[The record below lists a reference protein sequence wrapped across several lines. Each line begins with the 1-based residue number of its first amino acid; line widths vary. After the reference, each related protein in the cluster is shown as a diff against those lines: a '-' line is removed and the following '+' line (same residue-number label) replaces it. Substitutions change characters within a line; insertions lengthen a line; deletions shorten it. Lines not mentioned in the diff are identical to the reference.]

1 MFIKSAF
8 EIRFELAC
16 PTPMIAMLHLHPSL
30 AAKLRAGDELLI
42 EHEAA
47 AGVAGFPRRVQASEY
62 SDSFGNRCSRFVAPA
77 GLVRLS
83 GMSVVEMEEAAD
95 PAPTNAEQHPV
106 QELPHEVLQ
115 FLLSSR
121 YCEVDRFVA
130 VANDLFSGFPAGGAR
145 ALAIRDWVHQKVNF
159 NYMAARSTKTA
170 MDVFTERMGV
180 CRDFQHLAITLSRCM
195 NIPARYVTGYLGD
208 IRHPYS
214 GPGDFSAWWS
224 ELQAIMAPWSSSN
237 HRPHCG
243 SGCSRGRGR
252 FRTAWRLIQR
262 LFIGITSR
270 PDRRRLAVAC
280 QWDQRLPSP
289 RGVGPEQIRRDAFSI
304 FVEHQEG
311 AMIWIKPE
319 VALRTLW

>member
-214 GPGDFSAWWS
+214 GPGDFSAWYQVWLAGRWWTMDARHN
-224 ELQAIMAPWSSSN
+224 EPRYGRVLMAT
-237 HRPHCG
+237 G
-243 SGCSRGRGR
+243 
-252 FRTAWRLIQR
+252 
-262 LFIGITSR
+262 
-270 PDRRRLAVAC
+270 
-280 QWDQRLPSP
+280 
-289 RGVGPEQIRRDAFSI
+289 RDAADVAITTSFGNADLKH
-304 FVEHQEG
+304 FWVESD
-311 AMIWIKPE
+311 E
-319 VALRTLW
+319 VAAVESTAAVCIAQAAS